1 VTSNTPSGFRITP
14 QAVFGLLIIVAGL
27 LMTADNLQWFD
38 ASEVLR
44 FWPIGIIVAGALK
57 FAQSPSSSG
66 RLFGAIIVFVG
77 MLFTAE
83 HTLRWNVDAEDWWFP
98 AMLIGIG
105 VLVILRAQ
113 NPPAPKKVKV
123 TFSDRTTGDSGGPGT
138 VETGFSGFSTSTT
151 TGSTDATVSEVAIWA
166 GKQRKVTSAAFR
178 RGDLT
183 AVMGGIELDL
193 RAAGT
198 ANGEAVIDLFVMWGG
213 IEIWVPPDWSVSNE
227 VGVLM
232 AGSEDKSTGTQA
244 ARHRLVVRGFAIM
257 GGVEIKT

>member
-1 VTSNTPSGFRITP
+1 VTSNTPPGFRITP
-14 QAVFGLLIIVAGL
+14 QAVFGLVIIVAGL

-38 ASEVLR
+38 ASRVLR
-44 FWPIGIIVAGALK
+44 FWPIGVIVAGALK

-66 RLFGAIIVFVG
+66 RLFGGLIIFIG
-77 MLFTAE
+77 MMFAAE
-83 HTLRWNVDAEDWWFP
+83 HTFRWNIEVEDWWLP
-98 AMLIGIG
+98 VVLIGIG
-105 VLVILRAQ
+105 VFVIMRAQ
-113 NPPAPKKVKV
+113 NPPAPKKPKRSVIV
-123 TFSDRTTGDSGGPGT
+123 SAGIPGSAT
-138 VETGFSGFSTSTT
+138 ENPMGFTTSTT
-151 TGSTDATVSEVAIWA
+151 TAGDATVSEVAIWA
-166 GKQRKVTSAAFR
+166 GKQRKVTSPTFR

-193 RAAGT
+193 RGAGT

-232 AGSEDKSTGTQA
+232 AGAEDKSGGSQA
-244 ARHRLVVRGFAIM
+244 SRHRLVVRGFAIM